1 MLLALGLGPDH
12 VPGMRVFVPRE
23 RTEGETR
30 VALVPEGV
38 KKLLKSGFS
47 VQIESGAGTAA
58 HILDEAYTEVGAE
71 VVPDFSA
78 AGGADVVLKVAPFSV
93 EEAEQLKEASVA
105 IGFMAP
111 YANLDMVKKLAE
123 RKVTCF
129 AMELVPRI
137 SRAQGMDA
145 LSSQASLGG
154 YKAVLL
160 AAAAL
165 DKYFPLLM
173 TAAGTIQ
180 PARVVVLGAGVAGLQ
195 ALATARRLGA
205 VVEVSDIRPEVKEQ
219 IESLGGKFID
229 LPLEEVEQGE
239 GGYAKEVTKEF
250 LEKQQAIVADRL
262 AEADVA
268 ITTALVP
275 GRPAPKLIS
284 AATVERMRAG
294 AVIVDMA
301 VAQGGNCEL
310 SQQGETVEKHGVII
324 IGPDNLPATVPGD
337 ASVMYSRNVYAVL
350 NHIAK
355 KAELSLDLE
364 EEITRGALLTH
375 EGQVMHP
382 PTRETIEGGHS

>member
-1 MLLALGLGPDH
+1 M
-12 VPGMRVFVPRE
+12 FVPLE
-23 RTEGETR
+23 RTPGEAR

-38 KKLLKSGFS
+38 KKLTKAGFS
-47 VQIESGAGTAA
+47 VRVETGAGAKA
-58 HILDEAYTEVGAE
+58 HFSDEAYVEAGAE
-71 VVPDFSA
+71 VLADA
-78 AGGADVVLKVAPFSV
+78 AEGFGTSDVILKVAPFTNS
-93 EEAEQLKEASVA
+93 EALGGHEAKALKEGCLA

-111 YANLDMVKKLAE
+111 HANHDMVRHLVS
-123 RKVTCF
+123 RKVTCM

-137 SRAQGMDA
+137 TRAQGMDA

-160 AAAAL
+160 AASHL

-180 PARVVVLGAGVAGLQ
+180 PARVVILGAGVAGLQ
-195 ALATARRLGA
+195 ALATAKRLGA
-205 VVEVSDIRPEVKEQ
+205 RVEVSDIRPEVKEQ
-219 IESLGGKFID
+219 IESLGGRFIE
-229 LPLEEVEQGE
+229 LPLDEVEQGT

-250 LEKQQAIVADRL
+250 LEKQQALVADRL

-284 AATVERMRAG
+284 AATVERMRKG

-310 SQQGETVEKHGVII
+310 SERNQTVEKHGVTI
-324 IGPDNLPATVPGD
+324 IGHDNLPATVPGD
-337 ASVMYSRNVYAVL
+337 ASVMYSRNVLAL
-350 NHIAK
+350 LLHLAK

-364 EEITRGALLTH
+364 EEITKGSMLTH
-375 EGQVMHP
+375 AGQIMHP
-382 PTRETIEGGHS
+382 PTRETIEGGNS

>member
-1 MLLALGLGPDH
+1 
-12 VPGMRVFVPRE
+12 MRVFVPRE
-23 RTEGETR
+23 RSEGETR

-38 KKLLKSGFS
+38 KKLLKAGFS
-47 VQIESGAGTAA
+47 VQIESGAGHAA
-58 HILDEAYTEVGAE
+58 HVLDEAYTEAGAE
-71 VVPDFSA
+71 VVSDFSA

-93 EEAEQLKEASVA
+93 EEAAQLKEGSVA

-111 YANLDMVKKLAE
+111 YANHDMVRTLTE
-123 RKVTCF
+123 RKVTCL

-154 YKAVLL
+154 YKAVLM
-160 AAAAL
+160 AASSL

-310 SQQGETVEKHGVII
+310 SEKGATVEKHGVTI
-324 IGPDNLPATVPGD
+324 IGPENLPATVPGD

-355 KAELSLDLE
+355 KAELELDLE

-375 EGQVMHP
+375 EGQIMHP
-382 PTRETIEGGHS
+382 PTREAIEGGNS

>member
-1 MLLALGLGPDH
+1 M
-12 VPGMRVFVPRE
+12 FVPRE
-23 RTEGETR
+23 RSPGETR
-30 VALVPEGV
+30 VALTPEGV
-38 KKLLKSGFS
+38 KKLKKAGFE
-47 VQIESGAGTAA
+47 VVVESGAGSSA
-58 HILDEAYTEVGAE
+58 HLVDDAYRQVGAE
-71 VVPDFSA
+71 VTEDVA
-78 AGGADVVLKVAPFSV
+78 AAFGDADVVLKVAPFTESEV
-93 EEAEQLKEASVA
+93 AGGHEADHLKQGAVA

-111 YANLDMVKKLAE
+111 YAHHDMVRRLAE

-129 AMELVPRI
+129 SMELVPRI
-137 SRAQGMDA
+137 SRAQSMDA

-160 AAAAL
+160 AATAL

-195 ALATARRLGA
+195 ALATAKRLGA

-229 LPLEEVEQGE
+229 LPLDEVEKGE
-239 GGYAKEVTKEF
+239 GGYAKEVTPEF
-250 LEKQQAIVADRL
+250 LAKQQAIVADRL

-275 GRPAPKLIS
+275 GRPAPKLIT
-284 AATVERMRAG
+284 AQMVERMRPG

-310 SQQGETVEKHGVII
+310 SEPGETVEKHGVTI
-324 IGPDNLPATVPGD
+324 IGPENLPATVPAD
-337 ASVMYSRNVYAVL
+337 ASVMYSRNVVTL
-350 NHIAK
+350 LLHLAK
-355 KAELSLDLE
+355 EAKLELDLE
-364 EEITRGALLTH
+364 DEITKGAMLTH

-382 PTRETIEGGHS
+382 PTREAMEGAGQ

>member
-1 MLLALGLGPDH
+1 
-12 VPGMRVFVPRE
+12 MRVFVPRE
-23 RTEGETR
+23 RSEGETR

-38 KKLLKSGFS
+38 KKLLKAGFS
-47 VQIESGAGTAA
+47 VQIESGAGHAA
-58 HILDEAYTEVGAE
+58 HVLDEAYTEPGAE
-71 VVPDFSA
+71 VVSDNSA
-78 AGGADVVLKVAPFSV
+78 AGGADVDHEVDPFTV
-93 EEAEQLKEASVA
+93 EEAAQLKEGSVA

-111 YANLDMVKKLAE
+111 YANHDMVRTLTE
-123 RKVTCF
+123 RKVTCL

-154 YKAVLL
+154 YKAVLM
-160 AAAAL
+160 AASSL

-310 SQQGETVEKHGVII
+310 SEKGATVEKHGVTI
-324 IGPDNLPATVPGD
+324 IGPENLPATVPGD

-355 KAELSLDLE
+355 KAELELDLE

-375 EGQVMHP
+375 EGQIMHP
-382 PTRETIEGGHS
+382 PTREAIEGGNS